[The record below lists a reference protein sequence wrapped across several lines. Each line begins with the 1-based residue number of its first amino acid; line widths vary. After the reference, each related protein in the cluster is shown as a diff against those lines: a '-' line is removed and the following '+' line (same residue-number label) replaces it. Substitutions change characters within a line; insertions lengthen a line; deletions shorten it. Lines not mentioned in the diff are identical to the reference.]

1 MATICT
7 PSCRVS
13 MAHTSKHLFP
23 AHITGERLVSSS
35 YAGFFWDLLALAQLH
50 RSSLILGPWLEGQ
63 PPLTAC
69 CSHGRGQKLQG
80 ERGKPASS
88 LKGSAHMWGKSD
100 RSLSSSLQNIERFYC
115 LSIVLCQPLSTAV
128 WLIRLKVNEGL
139 AFAAFT
145 LGELPLFPHAL

>member
-1 MATICT
+1 
-7 PSCRVS
+7 

-100 RSLSSSLQNIERFYC
+100 LLAYQWAKRGTQLSLKSKGQEVGLPTGKQ
-115 LSIVLCQPLSTAV
+115 TM
-128 WLIRLKVNEGL
+128 EGGKRQL
-139 AFAAFT
+139 
-145 LGELPLFPHAL
+145 